1 MPVRLGDPETV
12 RLLRRGDRVDVIAA
26 DREGEAR
33 VLVSGARVWRD
44 PGGASGSDAAGAEEA
59 GGALVVLSVPRRTA
73 VRLAGAGTRSEL
85 AVTLW

>member
-44 PGGASGSDAAGAEEA
+44 PDGASGGGAAGVEEP
-59 GGALVVLSVPRRTA
+59 GGALVVLSVPRQTA
-73 VRLAGAGTRSEL
+73 AELAGAGTRSEL